1 MTASADLSRGDPP
14 RFDSPRAYQP
24 IADYGIIGNL
34 RSVALVARDGSID
47 WCCLPRMDSPSV
59 FAALL
64 DTHRGGFFQVRPV
77 DGGRGAQEYVE
88 ATNVLRTRFDTG
100 GATLWV
106 TDFMPLQGNINGRNA
121 SHAVPEI
128 HRVLE
133 CQDGPVDVDVVWA
146 PRLDYARQDT
156 VLSASCAG
164 WRASAGPATL
174 SIGGLDDAEAIEAQ
188 DGPRLR
194 ARLRMDPGVKRVL
207 VMRWESERADADVDQ
222 TVHLLDATLKTWKA
236 WARREG
242 LVDKR
247 IWAGNHRHL
256 VTRSALVFKLMNM
269 ADSGSIAAAPTTSLP
284 EEIGGVRNWDYRYAW
299 IRDAGLTAQALVAIG
314 HEAEAVDLLRWF
326 EEVSKSCVA
335 GQRELQIM
343 YGLHG
348 ELDLQEY
355 PLEHFE
361 GYRGSRPVRIGNG
374 AYHQFQLEVYG
385 ELVSTAYE
393 LARRGHQFTSEI
405 ASFIAWIADH
415 VVEVWERPD
424 YGIWEV
430 RGEPQHFVYSKVM
443 AWVALDRALL
453 LARDYDLNGNAK
465 RWETEKARIR
475 DQVMER
481 GFDRELNAFVQ
492 SYGSKAM
499 DAANL
504 RLPLVEFL
512 PAEDT
517 RVQGTVDRI
526 MADLMA
532 GGLVRRYVTDDG
544 LPGEEGAFGLC
555 TFWLVD
561 VLALSGRLDEAERVF
576 EAMIGH
582 ANHLGIFPEQIDP
595 KTGEFLGNYPQ
606 AFTHIGLI
614 NSLLYLAYARGL
626 EIPEHH
632 PIGTTAHRQ
641 QRSGHDGTGAPTLP
655 EDD

>member
-1 MTASADLSRGDPP
+1 MTVSD
-14 RFDSPRAYQP
+14 YQP
-24 IADYGIIGNL
+24 ISAYGIIGNL
-34 RSVALVARDGSID
+34 RSIALVATNGSID

-64 DTHRGGFFQVRPV
+64 DARRGGFFQVRPV
-77 DGGRGAQEYVE
+77 DGGSGTQEYVE

-100 GATLWV
+100 GSTLWV
-106 TDFMPLQGNINGRNA
+106 TDFMPLRGNINGRNA
-121 SHAVPEI
+121 SHAAPEI

-133 CQDGPVDVDVVWA
+133 CQDGPVNVEAVWA
-146 PRLDYARQDT
+146 PRLDYARQHT
-156 VLSASCAG
+156 VLRPCGAG
-164 WRASAGPATL
+164 WCARAGSATL
-174 SIGGLDDAEAIEAQ
+174 SLGGFDDAEPIEAPE
-188 DGPRLR
+188 GPRLR
-194 ARLRMDPGVKRVL
+194 TRFRLEPGVKRAL
-207 VMRWESERADADVDQ
+207 VVRWESERTDADVDQ
-222 TVHLLDATLKTWKA
+222 TLHLLEATLKTWNA
-236 WARREG
+236 WAHREG
-242 LVDKR
+242 LVNKR
-247 IWAGNHRHL
+247 VWAGKHSDL

-284 EEIGGVRNWDYRYAW
+284 ETIGGVRNWDYRYAW
-299 IRDAGLTAQALVAIG
+299 IRDAGLTAQALISIG
-314 HEAEAVDLLRWF
+314 HSAEAVDLLRWF

-335 GQRELQIM
+335 CQRELQIM

-348 ELDLQEY
+348 EFDLQEY
-355 PLEHFE
+355 PLEDFE
-361 GYRGSRPVRIGNG
+361 GYRGSRPVSIGND

-405 ASFIAWIADH
+405 ASFIAWVADH

-443 AWVALDRALL
+443 AWVALDRAVL
-453 LARDYDLNGNAK
+453 LARDHDLNGNAK
-465 RWETEKARIR
+465 RWQAEKERIR
-475 DQVMER
+475 EQVMER

-492 SYGSKAM
+492 AYGSKAM

-512 PAEDT
+512 PAGDA
-517 RVQGTVDRI
+517 RIQGTVDRI
-526 MADLMA
+526 MAELMA
-532 GGLVRRYVTDDG
+532 GGLVRRYVADDG

-576 EAMIGH
+576 EAMTGH
-582 ANHLGIFPEQIDP
+582 ANPLGIFPEQIDP
-595 KTGEFLGNYPQ
+595 ETGEFLGNYPQ

-626 EIPEHH
+626 EIPEHD
-632 PIGTTAHRQ
+632 PIGTAAHRQ
-641 QRSGHDGTGAPTLP
+641 QRSGQHGTGAPAP
-655 EDD
+655 PDEAP